1 MCTALGNISLPVP
14 VVVVI
19 IISDEKYVVTYT
31 SAYFCVLF
39 FAEIEACMPPIVYAA
54 VILEVTL
61 CPGPLKLPIQLQRS
75 TTKCMC
81 ILLLQ
86 IGNNRKNTKTKN
98 QSFKFII
105 HESRGWLAFSH
116 VKHSGGWS

>member
-1 MCTALGNISLPVP
+1 MYTALGNISLPVP
-14 VVVVI
+14 VVI

-54 VILEVTL
+54 AVMEVTL

-75 TTKCMC
+75 TTKCMHLVTPD
-81 ILLLQ
+81 ITLK
-86 IGNNRKNTKTKN
+86 I
-98 QSFKFII
+98 
-105 HESRGWLAFSH
+105 
-116 VKHSGGWS
+116 